1 MDQVPRRVSKR
12 CSPTVMRRTRLLPCA
27 MSFEDDL
34 RRIEGHIAD
43 ARRLVHRQK
52 GLVIRLRAAGV
63 STLDAQ
69 RVLWLLETNLK
80 RLEDDRDWLTERLK

>member
-1 MDQVPRRVSKR
+1 MD
-12 CSPTVMRRTRLLPCA
+12 
-27 MSFEDDL
+27 FEDDL
-34 RRIEGHIAD
+34 RRIEGHLAE

-69 RVLWLLETNLK
+69 RNSGCWKSISNDLNITETASEK
-80 RLEDDRDWLTERLK
+80 V